1 MYHGFTVRITDATL
15 RALDLIREI
24 GEYQIRNMPP
34 TTEVLRGVF
43 MVPESRIHQD
53 AETARTLGADL
64 INVVENGRCVWHC
77 TNYDQIRDGVQEQRK
92 AACERRRLSA
102 S

>member
-1 MYHGFTVRITDATL
+1 MRVTDAAL

-43 MVPESRIHQD
+43 VVPESKIHQD

-64 INVVENGRCVWHC
+64 INVMEDGRCVWRC
-77 TNYDQIRDGVQEQRK
+77 TNYDQIRDWVQEQRQ
-92 AACERRRLSA
+92 AAREHRRLSLPGK
-102 S
+102 